1 MGLPFP
7 PVRDNIRISSSEVIF
22 VHKFKRVLLLLLDS
36 VGVGA
41 LPDAAY
47 YGDTPAATV
56 QHTLDHNPGLQL
68 PNLEKMGLFS
78 LPGLTQYAS
87 GIAPKAAYGKCLEKS
102 LGKDSIVGHW
112 EIMGVPTE
120 MPFDTFPQG
129 FPTRIMDAFSEKIG
143 RGYLGNC
150 VASGTAIIEELG
162 QQHQETGF
170 PIVYTSADS
179 VFQIAA
185 HEETVPLPLLY
196 QWCEAART
204 MLDEMG
210 FGVGRVI
217 ARPFV
222 GTPGHYTRTAN
233 RHDYAARPPR
243 ATALELLTGHGVP
256 VHSIGKPVDIFPDT
270 QFASSTKTSEN
281 AEGMAAAL
289 KAVTEKE
296 GLIFVNL
303 LDFDM
308 KWGHRRD
315 AAAYGQGL
323 KEFDNFLPQLL
334 DTMDEETLL
343 IITADHGCDPTHSG
357 TDHTREYIPFLLYHH
372 GITPAYLGIR
382 ETFADIGA
390 TVLAALGCP
399 ALDTGT
405 SAL

>member
-1 MGLPFP
+1 M
-7 PVRDNIRISSSEVIF
+7 
-22 VHKFKRVLLLLLDS
+22 HKYRRVLLMLLDS
-36 VGVGA
+36 VGIGA
-41 LPDAAY
+41 LPDAAS
-47 YGDTPAATV
+47 YGDASATTV
-56 QHTLDHNPGLQL
+56 QHTLDHNPGLTL

-78 LPGLTQYAS
+78 LPGLNQYAS
-87 GIAPKAAYGKCLEKS
+87 GISPIASYGKCLEKS
-102 LGKDSIVGHW
+102 RGKDSIVGHW
-112 EIMGVPTE
+112 EIMGVPTK

-129 FPTRIMDAFSEKIG
+129 FPKNIMDAFEKKIG
-143 RGYLGNC
+143 RGCLGNC

-185 HEETVPLPLLY
+185 HEETVPIPLLY
-196 QWCEAART
+196 QWCETART

-222 GTPGHYTRTAN
+222 GTPGNYTRTAN
-233 RHDYAARPPR
+233 RHDYAARPPKPTDLEIL
-243 ATALELLTGHGVP
+243 TAHGIP
-256 VHSIGKPVDIFPDT
+256 LHSIGKPVDIFPDT
-270 QFASSTKTSEN
+270 QFASSIKTSDN
-281 AEGMAAAL
+281 FQGMAAAL
-289 KAVTEKE
+289 QAVTEKE

-323 KEFDNFLPQLL
+323 KDFDNFLPQLL
-334 DTMDEETLL
+334 EAMDEETLL
-343 IITADHGCDPTHSG
+343 IITADHGCDPTHPG
-357 TDHTREYIPFLLYHH
+357 TDHTREHIPFLMYHH
-372 GITPAYLGIR
+372 GIQPEYLGLR

-390 TVLAALGCP
+390 TVLHALGCP
-399 ALDTGT
+399 APDTGV
-405 SAL
+405 SVL